1 MIPRPGKRWPRRSS
15 QPKTIEK
22 RPGTTPLSG
31 SLSVPGESASWAG
44 MMNAKQVAGIRQ
56 PLPAFVESFASELGR
71 SASGRSDALRW
82 ICSISSSRSCRPI
95 ARSCS
100 MPATVA
106 CCRCWRSWSSGAS
119 RMSPRFPGTV
129 AAWPAE
135 AVAPLGPDGPR
146 RRFKIADQRR
156 KSSSRFPL
164 PALIARTHFRR
175 LRYSALRRRS
185 FSTSF
190 SVQPLSTIFL
200 R

>member
-56 PLPAFVESFASELGR
+56 PLPAFVESFASELER

-100 MPATVA
+100 MPATVV

-119 RMSPRFPGTV
+119 RMSPRFP
-129 AAWPAE
+129 ALWR
-135 AVAPLGPDGPR
+135 LGPPR
-146 RRFKIADQRR
+146 RWRR
-156 KSSSRFPL
+156 WRVRPRAVPPSTPGSAPRGCSRGRRRWAQTGYVGDLRSQTKDGKVLPAFLFPL
-164 PALIARTHFRR
+164 
-175 LRYSALRRRS
+175 
-185 FSTSF
+185 
-190 SVQPLSTIFL
+190 
-200 R
+200 